1 MGAESIKCRGLG
13 AGASDLESI
22 TRTLYQEF
30 LPRRGAGE
38 VASYIPAL
46 SRVDAHH
53 FGVAVQPLGGP
64 VVECGDTRVRFTIQS
79 VSKLFTFVLAF
90 ASRGEA
96 LWKRVGKEPS
106 GLSFNSLYQLE
117 DDLGIPR
124 NPFINA
130 GAMVISDI
138 LMEDYDQPF
147 DRLLSF
153 MGALSGQP
161 SLGYDEEV
169 FTSELEFGNRNA
181 ALAYLMKSF
190 GNVRHSVPDLLS
202 FYFRQC
208 SILMDCVELVQAM
221 QFLANH
227 GVNPLNGEQVL
238 TYSQTKRTNALLLT
252 TGLYNEAGDFA
263 FRVGIPAKSGV
274 GGAIAGVIP
283 GELSVVTWSPGL
295 NRIGNSL
302 LGIDYLEEFTTRT
315 ALSIF

>member
-1 MGAESIKCRGLG
+1 M
-13 AGASDLESI
+13 
-22 TRTLYQEF
+22 
-30 LPRRGAGE
+30 
-38 VASYIPAL
+38 ASYIPAL
-46 SRVDAHH
+46 SRVDGRH
-53 FGVAVQPLGGP
+53 FGVAVQPLKGQ

-79 VSKLFTFVLAF
+79 VSKLFAFVLAF
-90 ASRGEA
+90 ASRGES
-96 LWKRVGKEPS
+96 LWQRVGKEPS

-117 DDLGIPR
+117 DDQGIPR

-138 LMEDYDQPF
+138 LMEDYEQPF
-147 DRLLSF
+147 DRLSSF
-153 MGALSGQP
+153 IGALTGCS
-161 SLGYDEEV
+161 SVDYDEEV
-169 FTSELEFGNRNA
+169 FISEVEYGNRNA

-190 GNVRHSVPDLLS
+190 GNVRHSVPELLE

-208 SILMDCVELVQAM
+208 SLLMNCAELAQAI

-227 GVNPLNGEQVL
+227 GVNPLTGERVL
-238 TYSQTKRTNALLLT
+238 TFSQTKRTNALMLT

-295 NRIGNSL
+295 NKIGNSL
-302 LGIDYLEEFTTRT
+302 LGIDFLEEFTTRT
-315 ALSIF
+315 GLSIF